1 MKTDFFSKKLA
12 VPRLAAAQLVGM
24 SLSRRIRRGLSAWA
38 PVFASAG
45 ALAVGSCS
53 LLENDVC
60 CWLEVYPYLGHP
72 TGSAYNSSLLDSAG
86 LAGIEVGVLGK
97 TFAAEDFEPST
108 IGSATVRPRLAVT
121 ESGSVSLWVRLAQG
135 SGEAASG
142 TMSWTLKDNTKW
154 VLLIERASRPLL
166 VDEFYDYQDR
176 CLVNIAPCQYKRL
189 PIPEDLANYPGEYV
203 WLVIVEY
210 PAKVPDGA
218 VY

>member
-12 VPRLAAAQLVGM
+12 A
-24 SLSRRIRRGLSAWA
+24 
-38 PVFASAG
+38 FASAG
-45 ALAVGSCS
+45 VLAAGSCS

-72 TGSAYNSSLLDSAG
+72 TGSAYNSSLLDSTG

-142 TMSWTLKDNTKW
+142 TMSWTLKDNT
-154 VLLIERASRPLL
+154 SG
-166 VDEFYDYQDR
+166 
-176 CLVNIAPCQYKRL
+176 CC
-189 PIPEDLANYPGEYV
+189 
-203 WLVIVEY
+203 
-210 PAKVPDGA
+210 
-218 VY
+218 